1 MSSEEE
7 RKDGSNFGGS
17 EIEVDEKA
25 PLLTKS
31 GSKEVNDANTS
42 SSSSKRS
49 RGQPLR
55 DSLQKVKEERLLSKR
70 RGSWASNFDELLE
83 LHDEEKK
90 FSVEFEDFV
99 PFDLRTERE
108 WVTCNDSIYG
118 HAIAVLLC
126 NADDLLDIE
135 GQTWFL
141 LSWTEL
147 QAGINVFMLGGVQG
161 VILYY
166 LWKDI
171 PPLEETKFC
180 REGTH
185 NGVFYVCVVAVF
197 LLSLMK
203 AFWKIY
209 ESVQMLDSTHRFG
222 YDRETGEA
230 YVRAVKVKLYRYI
243 PAALICAFEM
253 VAWVVILIVGK

>member
-1 MSSEEE
+1 MSSSEE
-7 RKDGSNFGGS
+7 RKDGNNTGEEGS
-17 EIEVDEKA
+17 ELAEERA

-31 GSKEVNDANTS
+31 GKEINEANTS
-42 SSSSKRS
+42 S
-49 RGQPLR
+49 RGWQYLR
-55 DSLQKVKEERLLSKR
+55 DSLQKVKEQRREDKKR
-70 RGSWASNFDELLE
+70 ESWANNFDELLA
-83 LHDEEKK
+83 LRDEEKK
-90 FSVEFEDFV
+90 FSVEFEEFV
-99 PFDLRTERE
+99 PFELRTEVE
-108 WVTCNDSIYG
+108 WVTCNESIYG

-126 NADDLLDIE
+126 NAQDILEIE
-135 GQTWFL
+135 GQDSPYFVM
-141 LSWTEL
+141 SWIEL
-147 QAGINVFMLGGVQG
+147 QALINVFMVGGVQA

-166 LWKDI
+166 LWKDM

-185 NGVFYVCVVAVF
+185 NGVFFVSVVAVF

-230 YVRAVKVKLYRYI
+230 YVSPVKVRLYRYI

-253 VAWVVILIVGK
+253 VAWVVILIVGT